1 VIGLLALK
9 DERVREA
16 YATDEIDLF
25 RGVAAQMAITV
36 QNSKLYERMK
46 ERDRLAALG
55 EMAAGLAHEIR
66 NPLGAI
72 KGAAQL
78 LTPATGGDGAATSG
92 DGHGGGVPPEAR
104 EFLGIIVEEANRL
117 NRVVSQFLD
126 YARPYRGEPQP
137 LDVNEVVRKTAQL
150 VTPPPLPASASTDG
164 GEPAAPPPPVEVHL
178 QLADEL
184 PRARADAEQL
194 RQVFLNL
201 AINAVQ
207 AMPSGG
213 KLTISTALRKPG
225 RRSMPMLE
233 VRFRDTGVGIAAA
246 DLKNLFIPF
255 YTTKD
260 KGTGLGLPISQ
271 RIIENHGG
279 TIEVRSRIGVGSTF
293 TVVLPVFEEAKE
305 AKSEPEARAS

>member
-1 VIGLLALK
+1 
-9 DERVREA
+9 
-16 YATDEIDLF
+16 
-25 RGVAAQMAITV
+25 MAITV

-78 LTPATGGDGAATSG
+78 LTPPAGDGAAGS
-92 DGHGGGVPPEAR
+92 DGHGVPPEAR

-150 VTPPPLPASASTDG
+150 VTPPPLSSDAPDA
-164 GEPAAPPPPVEVHL
+164 PPPPPVEVHL

-184 PRARADAEQL
+184 PRTRADAEQL

-225 RRSMPMLE
+225 RRAMSMLE
-233 VRFRDTGVGIAAA
+233 VRFRDTGVGIPAQE
-246 DLKNLFIPF
+246 LKNLFIPF

-271 RIIENHGG
+271 RIVENHGG
-279 TIEVRSRIGVGSTF
+279 TIEVRSRVGVGSTF
-293 TVVLPVFEEAKE
+293 TVVLPVVVEEAKE
-305 AKSEPEARAS
+305 PKAEPEARAS